1 MRFLLIAIDYFT
13 KWVEAE
19 ALAMITEAKV
29 QNFVW
34 KNIVCR
40 FGIPRMI
47 ISNKWPP
54 VRQSR
59 IQVVLLKPEHQEQVF
74 VPRTSSGQWIDR
86 SNEMNLAKNHQGS
99 VSEGKRSMARGVT
112 KHFVGLQDYST
123 NTHRRDALQPNL
135 RNKSSHPS

>member
-1 MRFLLIAIDYFT
+1 MGRSGSTSNDHRSQGT
-13 KWVEAE
+13 KFCMEKYCLQVRDTQDDH
-19 ALAMITEAKV
+19 LK
-29 QNFVW
+29 Q
-34 KNIVCR
+34 
-40 FGIPRMI
+40 
-47 ISNKWPP
+47 WPP

-112 KHFVGLQDYST
+112 KHFVGLQDYSM